1 MEDLH
6 VMSEEKRRRIFDML
20 NAYEGTEEDIYK
32 KKLEKERERIAAKRK
47 IVVNTVIDLIE
58 KYEDYD
64 ININKFHKTAI
75 LRKPI
80 EVNYYLVFREEC
92 EGLGYT
98 CGVEEK

>member
-32 KKLEKERERIAAKRK
+32 KKLEKERKRIAAKRK

-75 LRKPI
+75 LREPI

>member
-6 VMSEEKRRRIFDML
+6 VMSEKKRRRIFDML
-20 NAYEGTEEDIYK
+20 KAYEGTEEDIYK